1 MNHAAPRCIAVVTTL
16 PSVEQ
21 AQALARTL
29 VQRRLAA
36 CAQIEPIESLYIWDG
51 ALQQEP
57 EVRLLLKTVAPLYD
71 RVAEAITAL
80 HSYELPAIHA
90 VALDPIAAD
99 YARWIAGACSADN
112 DEHGAA
118 AAAPRTSNPTPDERD

>member
-1 MNHAAPRCIAVVTTL
+1 MSDATPRCIAVVTTL
-16 PSVEQ
+16 PSLEQ

-29 VQRRLAA
+29 VQRRLVA

-51 ALQQEP
+51 ALQQGP

-90 VALDPIAAD
+90 VVLDPIAAD
-99 YARWIAGACSADN
+99 YAQWIAGACSGGG
-112 DEHGAA
+112 DELHAA
-118 AAAPRTSNPTPDERD
+118 AAASGTSNPTPTGRD